1 MKINIRKGKANGK
14 DTWILDI
21 HSNGTRTRKFFKK
34 YTDAVRFDVEEWIK
48 EKSKTIPQ
56 GYETT
61 TKFAIDEY
69 IADYQRRYP
78 RSNTQPIHHKLELL
92 LKWEKIK
99 DITLKSLS
107 QTLEIQV
114 ARSGPNKG
122 KLWTK
127 STRKTYK
134 TIWEVFFRWCHY
146 KDYTPQKE
154 WNIELLN
161 VKEIPSPIGILTPQ
175 QALQILREIKPSHQ
189 PAFALMCF
197 TGIRPNGEMS
207 RLEYKHIK
215 WGEYIEIPGE
225 IAKWGERTLY
235 DLPENLW
242 SWIPKKRSGKV
253 MSSWSGV
260 NQSRRRACVRL
271 GFKYP
276 ADGARH
282 SFGTYGYWCKG
293 MEWTMHTMGHSNFQ
307 TFQRFYRNKKVSKE
321 VALEYF
327 KLEPSTGIEPVT
339 FPLRVEC
346 STN

>member
-1 MKINIRKGKANGK
+1 MKTKLTRTKKNGK
-14 DTWILDI
+14 DKWLLTL
-21 HSNGTRTRKFFKK
+21 HYQGNRYRKFFENYGEASSFDSVAWMNEKLKK
-34 YTDAVRFDVEEWIK
+34 
-48 EKSKTIPQ
+48 IPA
-56 GYETT
+56 GFETRT
-61 TKFAIDEY
+61 NVAIGEY
-69 IADYQRRYP
+69 IEDYRRRYP
-78 RSNTQPIHHKLELL
+78 RSNTQPIQHKLDML
-92 LKWEKIK
+92 LKWDYIK

-134 TIWEVFFRWCHY
+134 TIWEVFLRWCYY

-253 MSSWSGV
+253 MSSWSGI

-276 ADGARH
+276 ADAARH
-282 SFGTYGYWCKG
+282 SFGTYGYWYKG
-293 MEWTMHTMGHSNFQ
+293 MEWAMHTMGHSNFQ
-307 TFQRFYRNKKVSKE
+307 TFQRFYRNKKVSKD

>member
-21 HSNGTRTRKFFKK
+21 HSNGVRTRKFFKK
-34 YTDAVRFDVEEWIK
+34 YTDAVKFDVEAWIK

-61 TKFAIDEY
+61 TEFALKEY

-78 RSNTQPIHHKLELL
+78 RSNTQMLQHKLEML
-92 LKWEKIK
+92 LKWEKIR

-107 QTLEIQV
+107 QTLEMQV

-134 TIWEVFFRWCHY
+134 VVWEVFLRWCHY
-146 KDYTPQKE
+146 KDYTPQKD
-154 WNIELLN
+154 WNIEILN
-161 VKEIPSPIGILTPQ
+161 VKETPSPIGILTPQ

-253 MSSWSGV
+253 MSSWSGI

-282 SFGTYGYWCKG
+282 SFGTYGYWHKG

-339 FPLRVEC
+339 
-346 STN
+346 